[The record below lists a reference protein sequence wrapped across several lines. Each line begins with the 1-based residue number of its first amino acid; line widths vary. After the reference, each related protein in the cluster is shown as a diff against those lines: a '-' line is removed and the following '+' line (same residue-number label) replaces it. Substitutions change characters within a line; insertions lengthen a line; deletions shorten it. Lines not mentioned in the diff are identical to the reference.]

1 MNWSTSTPV
10 RGVAADAEE
19 LAGGF
24 AALTGDVTAPCR
36 DSSSV
41 MSSTGAMTTMVNSR
55 TRGAVLA
62 CVIADPPGRA
72 RYEQTS
78 FQSRILIVTQYNR
91 KVTTKLMVFIFKKA
105 QICPAPWA

>member
-1 MNWSTSTPV
+1 MATNN
-10 RGVAADAEE
+10 RGGNR
-19 LAGGF
+19 GGNRR
-24 AALTGDVTAPCR
+24 GSRNNNPEGR
-36 DSSSV
+36 NQYSSSV